1 MYLYRVTDALHAQQ
15 RGGQFFECDCCGH
28 RFPDVEVFKT
38 IFGIMPHYVDSL
50 QKTIESVLTLF
61 NECTPERYE
70 ENGEVRFC
78 TYCGAPFYHVVDVY
92 QEWTRSYRMAGDE
105 KWFDEY
111 SFAERA
117 ADVEEACKAAY
128 RRRLTELLEENK

>member
-28 RFPDVEVFKT
+28 RFPDVEVFKS
-38 IFGIMPHYVDSL
+38 IFGIMPHYIDSL

-70 ENGEVRFC
+70 DNGELRFC

-92 QEWTRSYRMAGDE
+92 QEWTRTYRMAGDE
-105 KWFDEY
+105 KWYNEEQFG
-111 SFAERA
+111 ERA
-117 ADVEEACKAAY
+117 ADVEEESRGEY
-128 RRRLTELLEENK
+128 RRWLAERMEENK